1 MAVDVRAVNTPM
13 SRYAFLVMTFV
24 HATVLVPDAFGQGLT
39 VVLSQTGGGAAPS
52 QPTMQLTA
60 TRGRFDVPGL
70 GRAFYDAQTKTMRV
84 IPAILKAYLEYTPQ
98 SIQQMVAAGRGAAP
112 QPRITYRRSGTS
124 KVKQWP
130 CTIYEGTRG
139 TEKLTEVCVA
149 QGSAIALTVADFAV
163 VQEAIDLA
171 ASFTAQ
177 DALERIP
184 VYGTTAK
191 HGYAG
196 FPVRRMFFRA
206 GQAPI
211 VTELVEFRRE
221 EVPPANLEVPP
232 GYSKAGQ

>member
-1 MAVDVRAVNTPM
+1 MRRVV
-13 SRYAFLVMTFV
+13 LLILTFV
-24 HATVLVPDAFGQGLT
+24 HAAALVPDAFGQGLT
-39 VVLSQTGGGAAPS
+39 VVMSQTGGGAAPS

-60 TRGRFDVPGL
+60 SRGRFDVPGL
-70 GRAFYDAQTKTMRV
+70 GQAFYDAQTKTMRV

-98 SIQQMVAAGRGAAP
+98 SVQQLVAAGRGAPA

-124 KVKQWP
+124 KVKEWP
-130 CTIYEGTRG
+130 CTLYEGMRG
-139 TEKLTEVCVA
+139 TDKLTEVCVA
-149 QGSAIALTVADFAV
+149 QGKAIALTVADFAI

-171 ASFTAQ
+171 APFAAQ

-184 VYGTTAK
+184 VYGTAAK

-196 FPVRRMFFRA
+196 FPVRRTFFRA
-206 GQAPI
+206 GQPPI

-221 EVPPANLEVPP
+221 AVPPANLEVPP

>member
-1 MAVDVRAVNTPM
+1 MRHVVLLLLT
-13 SRYAFLVMTFV
+13 LV
-24 HATVLVPDAFGQGLT
+24 HATVMVPGAFGQGLI
-39 VVLSQTGGGAAPS
+39 VVMSQTGGGAAPT

-60 TRGRFDVPGL
+60 TRGRFDIPGL
-70 GRAFYDAQTKTMRV
+70 GQVFYNAETKTMRV

-98 SIQQMVAAGRGAAP
+98 SVQQLVAAGRGVAP

-124 KVKQWP
+124 RVKQWP
-130 CTIYEGTRG
+130 CTLYEGTRG
-139 TEKLTEVCVA
+139 ADKLTEICVT
-149 QGSAIALTVADFAV
+149 QGAGIALAAADFAL

-171 ASFTAQ
+171 APFTAQ

-196 FPVRRMFFRA
+196 FPVRRTFFRA
-206 GQAPI
+206 GQPPI

-221 EVPPANLEVPP
+221 AVPPANLEVPP
-232 GYSKAGQ
+232 GYNKAGQ

>member
-1 MAVDVRAVNTPM
+1 M
-13 SRYAFLVMTFV
+13 SRYAFLVLTF
-24 HATVLVPDAFGQGLT
+24 ATVMAPDAFGQGLT

-70 GRAFYDAQTKTMRV
+70 GQAFYDAQTKTMRV

-98 SIQQMVAAGRGAAP
+98 SVQQLVAAGRGAAP
-112 QPRITYRRSGTS
+112 QPRITYRRSGTG

-139 TEKLTEVCVA
+139 TEKLTEVCTA
-149 QGSAIALTVADFAV
+149 QGPAIALTVADFAL

-171 ASFTAQ
+171 TPFAAQ

-184 VYGTTAK
+184 VYGTAAK
-191 HGYAG
+191 HGYVG
-196 FPVRRMFFRA
+196 FPVRRTFYRA
-206 GQAPI
+206 GQPPI

-221 EVPPANLEVPP
+221 AVPPASLEVPP

>member
-1 MAVDVRAVNTPM
+1 MRRVV
-13 SRYAFLVMTFV
+13 LLLTFF
-24 HATVLVPDAFGQGLT
+24 HATVMVPGAFGQGLT
-39 VVLSQTGGGAAPS
+39 VILSQTGGGAAPT

-70 GRAFYDAQTKTMRV
+70 GQVFYNAETGTMRV

-98 SIQQMVAAGRGAAP
+98 SVQQLVAAGRGVAP

-124 KVKQWP
+124 RVKQWP
-130 CTIYEGTRG
+130 CTLYEGTRG
-139 TEKLTEVCVA
+139 ADKLTEICVT
-149 QGSAIALTVADFAV
+149 QGAGIALAAADFAL

-171 ASFTAQ
+171 LPFTAQ

-196 FPVRRMFFRA
+196 FPVRRTFFRA
-206 GQAPI
+206 GQPPI

-221 EVPPANLEVPP
+221 AVPPANLEVPP
-232 GYSKAGQ
+232 GYNKAGQ

>member
-1 MAVDVRAVNTPM
+1 MRRIVLLILT
-13 SRYAFLVMTFV
+13 LV
-24 HATVLVPDAFGQGLT
+24 HATVMVPGAFGQGLT

-70 GRAFYDAQTKTMRV
+70 GQAFYNTETKTMRV

-98 SIQQMVAAGRGAAP
+98 SVQQLVAAGRGAAP

-130 CTIYEGTRG
+130 CTLYEGMRG

-149 QGSAIALTVADFAV
+149 QGKAIALTVADFAI

-171 ASFTAQ
+171 APFAAQ

-184 VYGTTAK
+184 VYGTAAK

-196 FPVRRMFFRA
+196 FPVRRTFFRT
-206 GQAPI
+206 GQPPI

-221 EVPPANLEVPP
+221 AVPPANLEVPP

>member
-1 MAVDVRAVNTPM
+1 MRRVV
-13 SRYAFLVMTFV
+13 LLLLTFC
-24 HATVLVPDAFGQGLT
+24 HATMVVPGAFGQGLT
-39 VVLSQTGGGAAPS
+39 VVLSQTGGGAAPT

-70 GRAFYDAQTKTMRV
+70 GQVFYNAETRTMRV

-98 SIQQMVAAGRGAAP
+98 SVQQLVAAGRGVKA
-112 QPRITYRRSGTS
+112 QPRITYRRTGTS
-124 KVKQWP
+124 KVNQWP
-130 CTIYEGTRG
+130 CTLYDGTRG

-149 QGSAIALTVADFAV
+149 EGAAIALAAADFAI
-163 VQEAIDLA
+163 VQQAIELA
-171 ASFTAQ
+171 APFTSQ

-196 FPVRRMFFRA
+196 FPVRRTLFRA
-206 GQAPI
+206 GQPPI

-221 EVPPANLEVPP
+221 AVPPANLDVPP